1 MNYNLKDESESDH
14 VDYVITYKN
23 SYSPSSK
30 LQTKIN
36 ALRMR
41 ADELIEAAE
50 IIRSQLPHEN
60 RIWINSMV
68 LQDIGADVSRLVQDV
83 HYVEKT
89 GTRRPRTWPRAGDH
103 EAARRSRNTMG
114 YQIRLVE

>member
-1 MNYNLKDESESDH
+1 MNLIMKRY

-36 ALRMR
+36 ALRMQ

-60 RIWINSMV
+60 HIWINSMV
-68 LQDIGADVSRLVQDV
+68 LQDIGTDVSQLVQDV

-89 GTRRPRTWPRAGDH
+89 GTRRPWTWPRAGDH
-103 EAARRSRNTMG
+103 EAVRCSRNTMG

>member
-1 MNYNLKDESESDH
+1 MNLIIKRY
-14 VDYVITYKN
+14 VDYVINYKN

-36 ALRMR
+36 ALRMW

-60 RIWINSMV
+60 CIWINSMV

-89 GTRRPRTWPRAGDH
+89 GTQQPWTWPHAGDH
-103 EAARRSRNTMG
+103 KAA
-114 YQIRLVE
+114 